1 MIWYEENKNTAIVKM
16 YADIAW
22 WAVNARNFTDLLENL
37 DRKYDTVKIRMHCY
51 GGNVFEG
58 NPIANAI
65 ASMKAHTIGIVEGV
79 CMSMGTILLNECDEI
94 WVCENAILMYHAPTG
109 YTQGNAKDHEQAA
122 KLLRSLEKNFGKAY
136 ARRSGRPISE
146 VAEFF
151 DGSDHYFDS
160 DEVIGL
166 GLADKKIEPVV
177 KDIKKLSKPDSN
189 DIDPEDLYNKFAAHL
204 QFDDEDNEEEEETAD
219 RKKPRARKQKHHK
232 KMIQPTASGSSDT
245 TTDAIKND
253 AYMKQLLIQMFAL
266 QGVTAESSD
275 TAIRDAIQAVITQK
289 DEKISALEKQVQE
302 SVKAEAERMIATAES
317 ASGKQFSEDQKATM
331 MSVAQK
337 AGIDSLQATISMI
350 APTASGDQGN
360 TGGTTAAPTATPQ
373 LKNVIIPGA
382 TGSAAQGKGREDW
395 TWDEWQEK
403 DPTGLENMETE
414 NKEAFE
420 KLFEAKYGS
429 KPNN

>member
-1 MIWYEENKNTAIVKM
+1 MIWYEENKNTAVVKM

-22 WAVNARNFTDLLENL
+22 WAVNARNCTDLLENL

-65 ASMKAHTIGIVEGV
+65 SSMKAKTIGIVEGV

-136 ARRSGRPISE
+136 SRRSGRPVSE
-146 VAEFF
+146 VKEFF

-160 DEVIGL
+160 DEAIAL

-177 KDIKKLSKPDSN
+177 KDIKKLSKPDSK

-204 QFDDEDNEEEEETAD
+204 DYDEEEEENND
-219 RKKPRARKQKHHK
+219 RKKPGAGKKRHQKK
-232 KMIQPTASGSSDT
+232 IIEPTASGSDNNST
-245 TTDAIKND
+245 TKND
-253 AYMKQLLIQMFAL
+253 AYMKKLLIDSLGL
-266 QGVTAESSD
+266 QNVTADSSD
-275 TAIRDAIQAVITQK
+275 SAILDAVKAVMNQK
-289 DEKISALEKQVQE
+289 DEKITALEKEVQE
-302 SVKAEAERMIATAES
+302 GVKAEAERLIATAEQ
-317 ASGKQFSEDQKATM
+317 ASGKQFTDDQKATM
-331 MSVAQK
+331 LSVADK
-337 AGIDSLQATISMI
+337 AGIESLQSTIAMI
-350 APTASGDQGN
+350 APNAAGDQGN
-360 TGGTTAAPTATPQ
+360 NGGTPHIQ
-373 LKNVIIPGA
+373 KVIVSNSD
-382 TGSAAQGKGREDW
+382 GSNPESKSRNDW

-403 DPTGLENMETE
+403 DAEGLENMESQ
-414 NKEAFE
+414 NWDAFA
-420 KLFEAKYGS
+420 KLYEAKFKV
-429 KPNN
+429 KPEKVS